1 MGKFILSEKIY
12 LIKKPYVVKEHNLLN
27 NNLGE
32 NEHIKQKWEI
42 KTFLKA
48 IVLSS
53 IKVAQ

>member
-32 NEHIKQKWEI
+32 NEHVKQNWEI